1 MKRKSISQLR
11 AEALRRKQNHSSNS
25 SNSNIDPE
33 EPAEEQEKPEIQDTK
48 LV

>member
-11 AEALRRKQNHSSNS
+11 AEALRRKQNHNS
-25 SNSNIDPE
+25 SSSSIDPE
-33 EPAEEQEKPEIQDTK
+33 EPTEEQEKPEIQDTK